1 MVGQYTTED
10 IKWENKMPTDL
21 FGNNYQHIL
30 EINWARV
37 ECSGDDDSHPKVYY
51 SLKEGE
57 TKSCEYCG
65 RTWKRIPKLV

>member
-1 MVGQYTTED
+1 MDMWYISWDARTE
-10 IKWENKMPTDL
+10 KKVPTDN
-21 FGNNYQHIL
+21 FGNNYQHII

-37 ECSGDDDSHPKVYY
+37 ECSGDDESHPKVYY

-65 RTWKRIPKLV
+65 RTWKRIPKLI

>member
-1 MVGQYTTED
+1 MDMWYISWDARTE
-10 IKWENKMPTDL
+10 KKVPTDN
-21 FGNNYQHIL
+21 FGNNYQHII

-37 ECSGDDDSHPKVYY
+37 ECSGDDESHPKVYY

-65 RTWKRIPKLV
+65 RSWKRIPKLV